1 MPRTVKITGQVRVPG
16 EYTLLTKDDRL
27 GDLVERA
34 NGLLP
39 TAYPQGARLV
49 RRQEN
54 LGRIDIDLPQA
65 LGGRRG
71 DQDLALRP
79 GDSLHIPVYSP
90 TVVVRGAVN
99 SPVTVLYRAGERL
112 DYYIANAGGFS
123 HDADKGRTSVRFANG
138 QAQTRT
144 RFLLWSSYPIP
155 GPGSVV
161 TVPVEDPADQFDAR
175 GLIRDLVA
183 ITGSLTTVIIVLT
196 R

>member
-1 MPRTVKITGQVRVPG
+1 
-16 EYTLLTKDDRL
+16 
-27 GDLVERA
+27 VERA

-39 TAYPQGARLV
+39 TAYPEGARLV
-49 RRQEN
+49 RSQDE

-65 LGGRRG
+65 IGGRRG
-71 DQDLALRP
+71 DQDLVLQP

-90 TVVVRGAVN
+90 TVVVRGAVT

-112 DYYIANAGGFS
+112 DYYIANAGGFRS
-123 HDADKGRTSVRFANG
+123 DADKGRTSVRFANG
-138 QAQTRT
+138 QAQTRS

-161 TVPVEDPADQFDAR
+161 TVPTEDPGGGLDLR
-175 GLIRDLVA
+175 GLIADVVA
-183 ITGSLTTVIIVLT
+183 ITGSLATVIIVLT